1 MAYVHLVDIQ
11 VKFQGRI
18 LHRMIA
24 FFFFVHMY
32 PPFFFIM
39 LYVQR
44 KNMHKENR
52 PSIMSGG
59 FLLYIFFELERDGQ
73 EGR

>member
-1 MAYVHLVDIQ
+1 
-11 VKFQGRI
+11 
-18 LHRMIA
+18 
-24 FFFFVHMY
+24 MY

-44 KNMHKENR
+44 KNMHKETH
-52 PSIMSGG
+52 PSIVSGG

-73 EGR
+73 EGRWRQMLDR